1 LSHGHHIE
9 GPAMIEEI
17 TTAVFVSASFDCM
30 VDSLG
35 SFVLYAKGREEL
47 IRGAA
52 P

>member
-1 LSHGHHIE
+1 
-9 GPAMIEEI
+9 MIEEI